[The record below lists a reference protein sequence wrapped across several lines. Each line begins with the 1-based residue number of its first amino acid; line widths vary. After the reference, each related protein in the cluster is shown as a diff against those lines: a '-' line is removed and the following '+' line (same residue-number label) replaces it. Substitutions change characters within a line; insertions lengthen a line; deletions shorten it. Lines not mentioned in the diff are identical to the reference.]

1 MGAALTPPSSTLLT
15 PLAAVF
21 RAEVLFNLK
30 RVAPYALMLLFSA
43 NALLWWGW
51 GPAVARGW
59 AVNSDF
65 YIVWLFCGFS
75 FLTTPLFI
83 ALLMGDPVIRDY
95 RLRIDPLIFS
105 KPVGRGEYLL
115 GKFFGNFFVLVCCQ
129 ACFALTPLLLQAF
142 RRDGMIVLAPRVLP
156 YLQHFLFFVV
166 VSSLALAA
174 VFFTVGTLTR
184 NVKVVYG
191 LAVSFYPLYITWQLI
206 MKGLLPPRWRVTLDP
221 LLFNFSGSGWQ
232 GRSAEW
238 LNQLVVVY
246 DGGMLANRLAMVGV
260 ALGCLALLY
269 LRFSTTERGGGK
281 VARSQTVTLGLNATG
296 ERLNAEP
303 EVGGASEDFGA
314 ARARRNFGN
323 FVGVENV
330 GSETAA
336 GVSVETRPSELP
348 RVEVV
353 TEGWSAAVAQF
364 RAALGVEF
372 RLLGAER
379 ILVVVAPLVVF
390 VCVLEMAAFGVAPS
404 ASYSAAYAGR
414 TAEAML
420 LFLFGVAVFYAGEAM
435 HRDRELRI
443 ETVLWGTP
451 APDFAFLL
459 PKFAAT
465 VLLSLSLVAPVAVAA
480 VLLQL
485 YRGHAPLEPLA
496 YLKTYAVVLLPSVV
510 FMCAASVSLN
520 VLLRDKYLAYA
531 VSLAAGGTLY
541 YLASQGHGGW
551 LSNPVLYNL
560 WTPADLFDGRRLA
573 RILTHRAYCL
583 ALSSLLLSLAFVFFG
598 RKSAGG
604 VFGGRAGAALLAA
617 VSALAAVWAGLA
629 VD

>member
-1 MGAALTPPSSTLLT
+1 MGAAPSPLLSSPLST

-30 RVAPYALMLLFSA
+30 RVAPYALMLLFGA

-51 GPAVARGW
+51 GPAVPRGW

-65 YIVWLFCGFS
+65 YIVWLFGGFS
-75 FLTTPLFI
+75 FMTTPPFV
-83 ALLMGDPVIRDY
+83 ALMMGDPVIRDY
-95 RLRIDPLIFS
+95 RLRVDPLIFS

-129 ACFALTPLLLQAF
+129 ACFALTPLVLQAF
-142 RRDGMIVLAPRVLP
+142 RREGMIVLAPRVLP

-191 LAVSFYPLYITWQLI
+191 LAVSFYPLYVAWQLT
-206 MKGLLPPRWRVTLDP
+206 MKSLPPDWRVWLDP
-221 LLFNFSGSGWQ
+221 LLFNVAANGWH

-238 LNQLVVVY
+238 LNRLAVVY
-246 DGGMLANRLAMVGV
+246 DGGMVANRLAMIGV
-260 ALGCLALLY
+260 ALVCLSLLY
-269 LRFSTTERGGGK
+269 LRFSTTERGGGR
-281 VARSQTVTLGLNATG
+281 AAESQTLTLGLSARD
-296 ERLNAEP
+296 ERLSAESGAGDAA
-303 EVGGASEDFGA
+303 EVFGA
-314 ARARRNFGN
+314 TRARRNV
-323 FVGVENV
+323 VGIENV
-330 GSETAA
+330 ESGTAA
-336 GVSVETRPSELP
+336 GETVAAGPSGLP
-348 RVEVV
+348 RVEVI
-353 TEGWSAAVAQF
+353 TEGWRAAVAQF

-372 RLLGAER
+372 RLLCAER
-379 ILVVVAPLVVF
+379 SLVVVAPLVVF
-390 VCVLEMAAFGVAPS
+390 ACVLEMAAFGVAPS
-404 ASYSAAYAGR
+404 DSYSAGYAAR

-435 HRDRELRI
+435 HRDRELRV
-443 ETVLWGTP
+443 EPVLWGTP

-496 YLKTYAVVLLPSVV
+496 YLKTYALTLLPSVV

-531 VSLAAGGTLY
+531 VSLAAGGTVY
-541 YLASQGHGGW
+541 YLASQGRGGW
-551 LSNPVLYNL
+551 LYNPVLYNL
-560 WTPADLFDGRRLA
+560 WTPADLAGGGRLA
-573 RILTHRAYCL
+573 RILTHRVYCL
-583 ALSSLLLSLAFVFFG
+583 ALSSLLLALAFVFFG

-604 VFGGRAGAALLAA
+604 VFGGRVRAALLAA
-617 VSALAAVWAGLA
+617 GSALAAVAAGLA
-629 VD
+629 VN

>member
-1 MGAALTPPSSTLLT
+1 MGAAPTPLSSTLST

-51 GPAVARGW
+51 GPAVSRGW

-65 YIVWLFCGFS
+65 YIVWLFGGFS
-75 FLTTPLFI
+75 FLTTPLFV

-95 RLRIDPLIFS
+95 RLRVDPLIFS

-129 ACFALTPLLLQAF
+129 ACFALTPLVLQAF
-142 RRDGMIVLAPRVLP
+142 RTEGMVVLAPRVLP

-191 LAVSFYPLYITWQLI
+191 LAVSFYPLYVAWQLT
-206 MKGLLPPRWRVTLDP
+206 MKSLPPGWRVWLDP
-221 LLFNFSGSGWQ
+221 LLFNVAANGWH
-232 GRSAEW
+232 GRSADW
-238 LNQLVVVY
+238 LNHVAIGY
-246 DGGMLANRLAMVGV
+246 DGGMVANRLVMVGV

-281 VARSQTVTLGLNATG
+281 VERGETSILGLGATG

-303 EVGGASEDFGA
+303 EADGA
-314 ARARRNFGN
+314 AEVFDATGARR
-323 FVGVENV
+323 GVAENA
-330 GSETAA
+330 GSGTAA
-336 GVSVETRPSELP
+336 AGETVSAGPTELR
-348 RVEVV
+348 RVGVV
-353 TEGWSAAVAQF
+353 TEGPRAAFAQF

-379 ILVVVAPLVVF
+379 SLVVVGPLVVF

-404 ASYSAAYAGR
+404 ASYSAAYAAR
-414 TAEAML
+414 TAETLL

-435 HRDRELRI
+435 HRDRELRV
-443 ETVLWGTP
+443 EPVLWGTP
-451 APDFAFLL
+451 AHDFAFLL

-465 VLLSLSLVAPVAVAA
+465 LLLSAALVAPVAVAA
-480 VLLQL
+480 ALLQL

-496 YLKTYAVVLLPSVV
+496 YLKTYAVILLPSVV

-531 VSLAAGGTLY
+531 VSIAAGGTVY

-551 LSNPVLYNL
+551 LSNPVLYKL
-560 WTPADLFDGRRLA
+560 WTPADLFDGRPLA
-573 RILTHRAYCL
+573 RILTHRVYCL
-583 ALSSLLLSLAFVFFG
+583 ALSSLLLALAFAFFG

-604 VFGGRAGAALLAA
+604 VFGGRAGALLLATF
-617 VSALAAVWAGLA
+617 SALAAVAAGLA
-629 VD
+629 VN

>member
-1 MGAALTPPSSTLLT
+1 MGAPATPLSSTLSS

-51 GPAVARGW
+51 GPAVSRGW

-65 YIVWLFCGFS
+65 YIVWLFGGFS
-75 FLTTPLFI
+75 FLTTPLFV

-95 RLRIDPLIFS
+95 RLRVDPLIFS

-129 ACFALTPLLLQAF
+129 TCFALTPLVLQAF
-142 RRDGMIVLAPRVLP
+142 RTEGMIVLAPRVLP

-191 LAVSFYPLYITWQLI
+191 LAVSFYPLYVAWQLT
-206 MKGLLPPRWRVTLDP
+206 MKSLPPNWRVTLDP
-221 LLFNFSGSGWQ
+221 LLFNVAANGWH

-238 LNQLVVVY
+238 LNHVVIGY
-246 DGGMLANRLAMVGV
+246 DGGMVANRLVMVGF

-281 VARSQTVTLGLNATG
+281 VERSQTSILDLNAAG
-296 ERLNAEP
+296 ERLNAEA
-303 EVGGASEDFGA
+303 EVFGA
-314 ARARRNFGN
+314 TDASRN
-323 FVGVENV
+323 VVENV
-330 GSETAA
+330 GSVTAA
-336 GVSVETRPSELP
+336 GETVIARPAELP

-353 TEGWSAAVAQF
+353 TEGWRAAVAQF

-372 RLLGAER
+372 RLLRAER
-379 ILVVVAPLVVF
+379 SLVVVGPLVVF
-390 VCVLEMAAFGVAPS
+390 VCVLEMAAFGVAPTVS
-404 ASYSAAYAGR
+404 SVSYSAAYAAR
-414 TAEAML
+414 TAELML

-435 HRDRELRI
+435 HRDRELRV
-443 ETVLWGTP
+443 EPVLWGTP

-465 VLLSLSLVAPVAVAA
+465 VLLSAALVAPVAVAA

-485 YRGHAPLEPLA
+485 YRGHAPLEPLV
-496 YLKTYAVVLLPSVV
+496 YLKTYALILLPSVV

-531 VSLAAGGTLY
+531 VSIAAGGTLY

-551 LSNPVLYNL
+551 LSNPVLYNI
-560 WTPADLFDGRRLA
+560 WTPADLFDGARLA
-573 RILTHRAYCL
+573 RILTHRLYCL
-583 ALSSLLLSLAFVFFG
+583 ALSSLLLALAFVFFG

-604 VFGGRAGAALLAA
+604 VFGGRARAALLAA
-617 VSALAAVWAGLA
+617 VSALAAVAAGLA
-629 VD
+629 VN

>member
-1 MGAALTPPSSTLLT
+1 MGAPPTHLPSTLST

-51 GPAVARGW
+51 GPAVSRGW

-65 YIVWLFCGFS
+65 YIVWLLGGFS
-75 FLTTPLFI
+75 FMTTPLFV
-83 ALLMGDPVIRDY
+83 ALLMGDPVIRDF
-95 RLRIDPLIFS
+95 RLRVDPLIFS

-129 ACFALTPLLLQAF
+129 ACFALTPLVLQAF
-142 RRDGMIVLAPRVLP
+142 RTEGMVVLAPRVLP

-191 LAVSFYPLYITWQLI
+191 LAVSFYPLYVAWQLT
-206 MKGLLPPRWRVTLDP
+206 MKNFPAEWRVWLDP
-221 LLFNFSGSGWQ
+221 LLFNVAANGWH
-232 GRSAEW
+232 GRSADW
-238 LNQLVVVY
+238 LNRMTVVY
-246 DGGMLANRLAMVGV
+246 DGWMVVNRLAMIGV

-269 LRFSTTERGGGK
+269 LRFSTTERGGGR
-281 VARSQTVTLGLNATG
+281 VEQSQTSILGLGATG
-296 ERLNAEP
+296 ERLNAET
-303 EVGGASEDFGA
+303 EGGGAAEVLGA
-314 ARARRNFGN
+314 TDARRG
-323 FVGVENV
+323 VVENV
-330 GSETAA
+330 GSVAAA
-336 GVSVETRPSELP
+336 GENVTAGPTELP
-348 RVEVV
+348 RVGVV
-353 TEGWSAAVAQF
+353 TEGPRAAFAQF

-379 ILVVVAPLVVF
+379 SLVAVGPLVVF

-404 ASYSAAYAGR
+404 ASYSAAYAAR
-414 TAEAML
+414 TAETLL

-435 HRDRELRI
+435 HRDRELRV
-443 ETVLWGTP
+443 EPVLWGTP
-451 APDFAFLL
+451 AHDFAFLL

-465 VLLSLSLVAPVAVAA
+465 LLLSAALVAPVAVAA
-480 VLLQL
+480 ALLQL
-485 YRGHAPLEPLA
+485 YKGHAPLEPLA
-496 YLKTYAVVLLPSVV
+496 YLKTYALILLPSVV
-510 FMCAASVSLN
+510 FMCAGSVSLN

-531 VSLAAGGTLY
+531 VSIAAGGTVY

-551 LSNPVLYNL
+551 LYNPVLYKL
-560 WTPADLFDGRRLA
+560 WTPADLFDGARLT

-583 ALSSLLLSLAFVFFG
+583 ALSTFLLALAFAFFG

-604 VFGGRAGAALLAA
+604 VFGGRVRAALLAFASA
-617 VSALAAVWAGLA
+617 VAAVAAGLA
-629 VD
+629 VN